1 MCYGGLLIVEQGKT
15 RKDRILSVVRR
26 VKAQEPE
33 IQEAVRVRVRQAIRE
48 QHEAEWDRIRASQPR
63 LVELGPTFGAPPLR
77 EGMPEAIFRDIHHG
91 PQLVFWPDPPCGHS
105 IFRPDS
111 ADMFGPDLVALDA
124 VDAILA
130 GLMAEMAPPGLD
142 EAEQARQDEI
152 AVDGVRAWAMLNL
165 YTGLHRDRPTCPD
178 TLSRVMEHIR
188 EAVQLRWSA
197 LGRHNAPTANA
208 EVATR
213 LQAARAALA
222 DGYPGIEQ
230 HRFVVVLD

>member
-33 IQEAVRVRVRQAIRE
+33 IREVATVRVRQAIRE

-77 EGMPEAIFRDIHHG
+77 EGMPDAIFPDIHHG
-91 PQLVFWPDPPCGHS
+91 PQVLFWPDPPCGHS
-105 IFRPDS
+105 IFRPDP

-124 VDAILA
+124 VEAILA

-165 YTGLHRDRPTCPD
+165 YTGLHRERPAHPQALAQVID
-178 TLSRVMEHIR
+178 HIR
-188 EAVQLRWSA
+188 EASRLHWSA
-197 LGRHNAPTANA
+197 PIGHDDPAVRSEIGGLL
-208 EVATR
+208 EK
-213 LQAARAALA
+213 ARAILE
-222 DGYPGIEQ
+222 DGYTGIGL
-230 HRFVVVLD
+230 HAFVVVTD